1 MRNRYQ
7 LRNAAGEVLSPHNS
21 VIGAVEALGHIRAK
35 AERDGVEPT
44 AYIWDA
50 AKGCHVE
57 PTIDALVESV
67 GLHVSL
73 TAAENA
79 TLRQIAGELGVL
91 AERGGRKGEPGHQ
104 PSRAGLV
111 RGIARREFVV
121 SRPATGGEGKE

>member
-7 LRNAAGEVLSPHNS
+7 LRTAAGETVSRHTSCL
-21 VIGAVEALGHIRAK
+21 GAIEALGHIGGA
-35 AERDGVEPT
+35 

-50 AKGCHVE
+50 VKGCRVE
-57 PTIDALVESV
+57 PTIDALVESA
-67 GLHVSL
+67 GLHISL
-73 TAAENA
+73 TPAENA

-111 RGIARREFVV
+111 KAIARREFVV
-121 SRPATGGEGKE
+121 RRPGAGK